1 MKFQPVSLQEKL
13 LLAAVRG
20 RQAGPETGAD
30 ESRQLQGAMG
40 NLWKSHGF
48 PKLHGGFSWIFHIY
62 DIYINHYWSI
72 LVYCRVTPFS
82 DCLEHTCAADSW
94 WRGMLLGSIGVGAVW
109 ETKDYLLLWSVVNVD
124 VFVQETY
131 RRFPVS
137 LHQLVVDES
146 LEC

>member
-62 DIYINHYWSI
+62 DIYINHY
-72 LVYCRVTPFS
+72 
-82 DCLEHTCAADSW
+82 
-94 WRGMLLGSIGVGAVW
+94 
-109 ETKDYLLLWSVVNVD
+109 
-124 VFVQETY
+124 
-131 RRFPVS
+131 
-137 LHQLVVDES
+137 
-146 LEC
+146 